1 MLKRDIN
8 CEKEITTEASNTIN
22 WEKDGW
28 GFYGRVVCP
37 TKIKHL
43 KTCLYRHGSTAVPC
57 HGTLQRRDEFLKN
70 EKATAI
76 KKKYTFIC
84 TMKLTKRLLCARPWA
99 KEERDESGIV
109 LSQPAAAGGD
119 VNGTQ
124 SNKVANRLLGVDA

>member
-57 HGTLQRRDEFLKN
+57 HGTLRRRDEFLKN

-76 KKKYTFIC
+76 KKKIHIYLHNETY
-84 TMKLTKRLLCARPWA
+84 KAP
-99 KEERDESGIV
+99 
-109 LSQPAAAGGD
+109 
-119 VNGTQ
+119 TQ
-124 SNKVANRLLGVDA
+124 CKALG